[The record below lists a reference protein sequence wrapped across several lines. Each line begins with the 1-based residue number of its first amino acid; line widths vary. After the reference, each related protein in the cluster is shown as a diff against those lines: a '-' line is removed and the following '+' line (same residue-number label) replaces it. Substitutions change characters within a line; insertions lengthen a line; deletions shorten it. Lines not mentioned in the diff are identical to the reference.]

1 MPLVIGIEVINLA
14 LDRLLR
20 RRSNTME
27 ALL

>member
-1 MPLVIGIEVINLA
+1 LVIGIEVINLA